1 MHQNLEEVKH
11 LHLSGPG
18 HSLILLG
25 LSSPWMSYSEGSHQ
39 SPSGG
44 TSLAIRTNRITV
56 CELTAVYVRV
66 SDP

>member
-18 HSLILLG
+18 HSLTLLG
-25 LSSPWMSYSEGSHQ
+25 LSSPWMSYSEGPHQ

-44 TSLAIRTNRITV
+44 TSLATYKQNN
-56 CELTAVYVRV
+56 CL
-66 SDP
+66 